1 MKAIFVGGG
10 AGCKDVLELFLQGQ
24 LDILDLEI
32 LAVVDLDPD
41 APGMVLARE
50 RGWATLTDLEQA
62 LLLPDLEL
70 IIELTGSEDALDQI
84 FFNMPPGVRVMD
96 HVMARVFWDLEKLTH
111 TIRHQLEEKTDL
123 EARIARE
130 KEDLQ
135 EILDNLPDSV
145 MVIDKDRNIVKVNRR
160 FEEVSGKQREKVE
173 GLPCREA
180 CIFAGCGDT
189 CDRFPGPFQ
198 TVLHTT
204 KPIRRQTHDGQ
215 EIFEEEEKFY
225 QMTVK
230 PILDADGQL
239 SRVVR
244 TSREV
249 TQQVKLKQETE
260 EWASHFHQLVQA
272 VHGIITIKDM
282 DGRYTLVNPRVLEIS
297 GLEES
302 ELLGRTARELFELEA
317 AKTIEQNDRL
327 ALESGG
333 YHATEERVVVGG
345 EERIF
350 FSERFP
356 LTDYRGNVVAI
367 CCLSRDDTVAR
378 RLQED
383 LVQTERL
390 AAVGKLSAG
399 VAHELNNP
407 LTGILTFAEDLMLEA
422 DPDDPA
428 RQDYEVIVNETMRC
442 RSIVRNLLDFSR
454 QKATERRRT
463 DINTVIE
470 RALTIIERQAA
481 FHNISF
487 KLELSD
493 ELPEVLVDPRQ
504 LQQAILN
511 LVINAGDAMEASGE
525 IVISSAPQ
533 DEGRQV
539 AVAVADTGCG
549 IPEELMDD
557 LFQPFFSTKGDQGN
571 GLGLAT
577 VLGVM
582 NRHHGRVDVE
592 SRVGVGSTFTL
603 TLPVSG
609 DR

>member
-1 MKAIFVGGG
+1 
-10 AGCKDVLELFLQGQ
+10 
-24 LDILDLEI
+24 
-32 LAVVDLDPD
+32 
-41 APGMVLARE
+41 
-50 RGWATLTDLEQA
+50 
-62 LLLPDLEL
+62 
-70 IIELTGSEDALDQI
+70 
-84 FFNMPPGVRVMD
+84 
-96 HVMARVFWDLEKLTH
+96 
-111 TIRHQLEEKTDL
+111 
-123 EARIARE
+123 
-130 KEDLQ
+130 
-135 EILDNLPDSV
+135 
-145 MVIDKDRNIVKVNRR
+145 
-160 FEEVSGKQREKVE
+160 
-173 GLPCREA
+173 
-180 CIFAGCGDT
+180 
-189 CDRFPGPFQ
+189 
-198 TVLHTT
+198 
-204 KPIRRQTHDGQ
+204 
-215 EIFEEEEKFY
+215 
-225 QMTVK
+225 
-230 PILDADGQL
+230 
-239 SRVVR
+239 
-244 TSREV
+244 
-249 TQQVKLKQETE
+249 
-260 EWASHFHQLVQA
+260 
-272 VHGIITIKDM
+272 
-282 DGRYTLVNPRVLEIS
+282 
-297 GLEES
+297 
-302 ELLGRTARELFELEA
+302 
-317 AKTIEQNDRL
+317 
-327 ALESGG
+327 
-333 YHATEERVVVGG
+333 
-345 EERIF
+345 
-350 FSERFP
+350 
-356 LTDYRGNVVAI
+356 
-367 CCLSRDDTVAR
+367 
-378 RLQED
+378 
-383 LVQTERL
+383 
-390 AAVGKLSAG
+390 